1 MVTDG
6 QPQNNMRSAAKLA
19 RQIRY

>member
-6 QPQNNMRSAAKLA
+6 QPQNNMCSAAKLA